1 MPSRD
6 KGHMDKVIMRI
17 IDEDHFSEKWTWYQ
31 DGKENWMEE
40 TVDERVV
47 NEEPQHT
54 SQSKY
59 KIGFDGGL
67 TCVIPVK
74 NLVVSKSWYQDVLGF
89 ELLFE
94 LSEEKFCELSSPVN
108 RVTVGLSEVAQYK
121 EGSSTTLTFGVIDI
135 DAAREKMIQNGVT
148 FVGETQEIPGIVKL
162 ATFLDPTGNKLML
175 YQSLSSE
182 SE

>member
-6 KGHMDKVIMRI
+6 KGHMDKVIMRF

-40 TVDERVV
+40 TVYERVV
-47 NEEPQHT
+47 NEEPQYT
-54 SQSKY
+54 SQSTY

-94 LSEEKFCELSSPVN
+94 LTEKKLCEFASPVN
-108 RVTVGLSEVAQYK
+108 RVTVGLSEITEFK
-121 EGSSTTLTFGVIDI
+121 EGSDTTLTFGVIDI
-135 DAAREKMIQNGVT
+135 DAARMKMIHKGVK
-148 FVGETQEIPGIVKL
+148 FVSETEEIPGIVKL
-162 ATFLDPTGNKLML
+162 ATFLDPSGNKLML
-175 YQSLSSE
+175 YQSLNNQGE
-182 SE
+182 